1 MTERFYSGKIKTLI
15 GELIVIVNDQGAV
28 MRLDFDNDSR
38 VHSPKTRII
47 VTHYDD
53 AAIRHV
59 EQQIHEYFARER
71 RAFDLPLSP
80 IGTDFQK
87 SAWKELAKVPYGT
100 IVSYGE
106 LAERS
111 GHIGSARAYGRI
123 NALNPISIIVPCHRV
138 IGCDGRLTGFS
149 GGLGKKEALLRFEGS
164 LPQERLL

>member
-1 MTERFYSGKIKTLI
+1 VTERFYSGKIKTPI

-38 VHSPKTRII
+38 IHSAKTRIT

-87 SAWKELAKVPYGT
+87 NAWTELAKVPYGT
-100 IVSYGE
+100 TVTYGE
-106 LAERS
+106 LAERA

-138 IGCDGRLTGFS
+138 IGSDGRLTGFS
-149 GGLGKKEALLRFEGS
+149 GGLWKKEALLRLEGS
-164 LPQERLL
+164 LHQERLL